1 MATVN
6 ELKEMRPV
14 RFQADLS
21 PGEAAILDSLKAEL
35 DFRSNAELLTE
46 ALSILAWV
54 VRERRL
60 DRAIVSLDERNN
72 IRELVSAYVERAIR
86 QYDLPRVNLDWTP
99 EQVLAVTRLATQ
111 EPADPSDR
119 LITAMKRRR

>member
-1 MATVN
+1 MATFN
-6 ELKEMRPV
+6 QMKETRSA

-21 PGEAAILDSLKAEL
+21 PGEAAILDTLKAEL

-46 ALSILAWV
+46 SLSVLAWI

-60 DRAIVSLDERNN
+60 GRAIVSLDERNN

-86 QYDLPRVNLDWTP
+86 QYDVPRVNVEWTP
-99 EQVLAVTRLATQ
+99 EQVLAVTKLTTQ
-111 EPADPSDR
+111 EPADPSDQ
-119 LITAMKRRR
+119 LIAAMKRFR